1 MTDAPGGTPA
11 PPRRRRARAES
22 PTQRRERHAVESD
35 PEVVLAAAV
44 RLLEARPRSV
54 AEVRRR
60 LRGSGYPPPLVD
72 AAVERL
78 EELGFL
84 DDETFARS
92 WVESRDRARPRG
104 ERALRS
110 ELLGKGIDRAVIDLV
125 LAERRGEG
133 EARPDSEEA
142 PVDADEAAARRLTA
156 RHARSL
162 ARVTDPRVRRQRAYA
177 LLARNGFDPDVA
189 ARVARDLDTSTE
201 PLDAGRDEGGED
213 GPDPSLEGA

>member
-1 MTDAPGGTPA
+1 MTDALGNPSGRATG
-11 PPRRRRARAES
+11 RRRAGHES
-22 PTQRRERHAVESD
+22 PAQRRERHAAETD

-44 RLLEARPRSV
+44 RFLEARPRSV

-60 LRGSGYPPPLVD
+60 LRGSGYPPPLIET
-72 AAVERL
+72 AVGRL

-125 LAERRGEG
+125 LAERRGDG
-133 EARPDSEEA
+133 EPGPDGDGP
-142 PVDADEAAARRLTA
+142 PVDADEAAARRLIA

-162 ARVTDPRVRRQRAYA
+162 GRVTDPRARRQRAYA

-189 ARVARDLDTSTE
+189 GRVARDLDLSSE
-201 PLDAGRDEGGED
+201 VRDDDGDGVED
-213 GPDPSLEGA
+213 RSSEVV